1 MVNML
6 TPALLYFHAVAQEGT
21 LTEAAEKLHV
31 SASAISRQ
39 INKLESSLGTPLFNR
54 HARGVELTEAGR
66 LLLAYVR
73 RAEAEG
79 AAVREELL
87 VSMQRKTR
95 TLRVACA
102 EGFAR
107 VWVPAAIANFSRQ
120 HDDVEFHLDVVSS
133 SEGTRRVAE
142 GEADV
147 AAVFSLGPQSRV
159 TVEHSMP
166 TPVAFA
172 LVAPGHPLAAQPRAT
187 LQDLCRYKLAITAP
201 GSSQRELLD
210 LAMQIEGLTPSITL
224 QSDHINPVIQFA
236 RSGVGV
242 SLVSGL
248 SLDRR
253 DREDL
258 VAVNIDHPVLRQRQ
272 GQVQTMTGRTQ
283 PAILTAFVDALIDAL
298 ELFA

>member
-1 MVNML
+1 MNML
-6 TPALLYFHAVAQEGT
+6 TPGLLYFDAVAQEGT
-21 LTEAAEKLHV
+21 LTQAAEKLHV

-39 INKLESSLGTPLFNR
+39 INKLESSLGTPLFTR

-66 LLLAYVR
+66 LLQAYVR

-87 VSMQRKTR
+87 VSVQRKTR
-95 TLRVACA
+95 TLRVVCA

-107 VWVPAAIANFSRQ
+107 VWVPSAIARFSRQ
-120 HDDVEFHLDVVSS
+120 HNDIEFHLDVVAS

-147 AAVFSLGPQSRV
+147 AAVFSLGPQPRV
-159 TVEHSMP
+159 TVEHSTPM
-166 TPVAFA
+166 PVAYA
-172 LVAPGHPLAAQPRAT
+172 LVAPDHPLATQPSASM
-187 LQDLCRYKLAITAP
+187 QDLCRYKLAVTAP
-201 GSSQRELLD
+201 GSSQRELFD
-210 LAMQIEGLTPSITL
+210 LAMQIEGLVPAITL
-224 QSDHINPVIQFA
+224 QSDHINPVIEFA
-236 RSGVGV
+236 RAGVGV
-242 SLVSGL
+242 SLVAGL

-258 VAVNIDHPVLRQRQ
+258 VTVRLDHPVLRQRQ
-272 GQVQTMTGRTQ
+272 GQIQTMTGRAQ

-298 ELFA
+298 DDLV

>member
-1 MVNML
+1 MKML
-6 TPALLYFHAVAQEGT
+6 TPALLYFDAVAQEGT
-21 LTEAAEKLHV
+21 LTEAATKLHV

-39 INKLESSLGTPLFNR
+39 INKLESSLGMPLFHR

-107 VWVPAAIANFSRQ
+107 VWVPSAIAGLSRQ

-147 AAVFSLGPQSRV
+147 AVVFSLGPQSKV
-159 TVEHSMP
+159 TVEHSTP

-172 LVAPGHPLAAQPRAT
+172 LVSPDHPLAAQQTTT
-187 LQDLCRYKLAITAP
+187 LKDLCRYKLAVTAP
-201 GSSQRELLD
+201 GSSQRELFD

-242 SLVSGL
+242 SLVGGL

-253 DREDL
+253 DREEL
-258 VAVNIDHPVLRQRQ
+258 VTVHLDHPVLRQRH
-272 GQVQTMTGRTQ
+272 GQIQTMTGRTQ

-298 ELFA
+298 ELLA

>member
-1 MVNML
+1 MNML

-21 LTEAAEKLHV
+21 LTDAAGKLHV

-39 INKLESSLGTPLFNR
+39 INRLESSLGTPLFNR

-87 VSMQRKTR
+87 VSVQRKTR

-107 VWVPAAIANFSRQ
+107 VWVPSAIASFSRQ

-172 LVAPGHPLAAQPRAT
+172 LVAPGHPLAAHPRAT

-210 LAMQIEGLTPSITL
+210 LALQIEGLTPSITL

-236 RSGVGV
+236 RSGTGV

-258 VAVNIDHPVLRQRQ
+258 VAVPVDHPVLRQRQ
-272 GQVQTMTGRTQ
+272 GQIQTMTGRTQ

>member
-1 MVNML
+1 ML
-6 TPALLYFHAVAQEGT
+6 TPALLYFQAVAQEGT

-39 INKLESSLGTPLFNR
+39 VNRLETSMGAQLFTR

-79 AAVREELL
+79 DAVRQELL
-87 VSMQRKTR
+87 VSLQRKTR
-95 TLRVACA
+95 TLRVVCA

-107 VWVPAAIANFSRQ
+107 VWVPTAITRFASQ
-120 HDDVEFHLDVVSS
+120 HDDVEFHLDVTSS
-133 SEGTRRVAE
+133 SEGTRRVAD

-147 AAVFSLGPQSRV
+147 AVVFSLGPQSRV
-159 TVEHSMP
+159 TVEHSVP
-166 TPVAFA
+166 TPVAYA
-172 LVAPGHPLAAQPRAT
+172 LVAPGHPLAT
-187 LQDLCRYKLAITAP
+187 QDSASLADICQYKLAVTAP
-201 GSSQRELLD
+201 GSSQRELFD

-224 QSDHINPVIQFA
+224 QADHVNPVIEFA
-236 RSGVGV
+236 RSGLGV
-242 SLVSGL
+242 SLISGL
-248 SLDRR
+248 ALDRR

-258 VAVNIDHPVLRQRQ
+258 VPVRLDHPVLRQRQ
-272 GQVQTMTGRTQ
+272 GQIQTMTGRSQ

-298 ELFA
+298 DLLG

>member
-1 MVNML
+1 MNML
-6 TPALLYFHAVAQEGT
+6 TPALLYFDAVAQEGT
-21 LTEAAEKLHV
+21 LTEAATKLHV

-39 INKLESSLGTPLFNR
+39 INKLETSLGMPLFHR

-107 VWVPAAIANFSRQ
+107 VWVPSAIAGLSRQ

-147 AAVFSLGPQSRV
+147 AVVFSLGPQAKV
-159 TVEHSMP
+159 TVEHSTP

-172 LVAPGHPLAAQPRAT
+172 LVSPDHQLAAEQTTT
-187 LQDLCRYKLAITAP
+187 LKDLCRYKLAVTAP
-201 GSSQRELLD
+201 GSSQRELFD

-242 SLVSGL
+242 SLVGGL

-253 DREDL
+253 DREEL
-258 VAVNIDHPVLRQRQ
+258 VTVHLDHPVLRQRH
-272 GQVQTMTGRTQ
+272 GQIQTMTGRTQ

-298 ELFA
+298 ELLA

>member
-1 MVNML
+1 MNML
-6 TPALLYFHAVAQEGT
+6 TPALLYFDAVAQEGT
-21 LTEAAEKLHV
+21 LTEAATKLHV

-39 INKLESSLGTPLFNR
+39 INKLETSLGMPLFHR

-107 VWVPAAIANFSRQ
+107 VWVPSAIAGLSRQ

-147 AAVFSLGPQSRV
+147 AVVFSLGPQSKV
-159 TVEHSMP
+159 TVEHSTP

-172 LVAPGHPLAAQPRAT
+172 LVSPDHPLAEQQTTT
-187 LQDLCRYKLAITAP
+187 LKDLCRYKLAVTAP
-201 GSSQRELLD
+201 GSSQRELFD

-242 SLVSGL
+242 SLVGGL

-253 DREDL
+253 DREEL
-258 VAVNIDHPVLRQRQ
+258 VTVHLDHPVLRQRH
-272 GQVQTMTGRTQ
+272 GQIQTMTGRAQ
-283 PAILTAFVDALIDAL
+283 PAILTAFVDELIDAL
-298 ELFA
+298 ELLA

>member
-1 MVNML
+1 ML

-21 LTEAAEKLHV
+21 LTDAAGKLHV

-39 INKLESSLGTPLFNR
+39 INRLESSLGTPLFNR

-87 VSMQRKTR
+87 VSVQRKTR

-107 VWVPAAIANFSRQ
+107 VWVPSAIASFSRQ

-172 LVAPGHPLAAQPRAT
+172 LVAPGHPLAAHPRAT

-210 LAMQIEGLTPSITL
+210 LALQIEGLTPSITL

-236 RSGVGV
+236 RSGTGV

-258 VAVNIDHPVLRQRQ
+258 VAVPVDHPVLRQRQ
-272 GQVQTMTGRTQ
+272 GQIQTMTGRTQ

>member
-1 MVNML
+1 MNML
-6 TPALLYFHAVAQEGT
+6 TPALLYFQAVAQEGT

-39 INKLESSLGTPLFNR
+39 VNRLETSMGAQLFNR

-79 AAVREELL
+79 DAVREELL
-87 VSMQRKTR
+87 VSLQRKTR
-95 TLRVACA
+95 TLRVVCA

-107 VWVPAAIANFSRQ
+107 VWVPTAITRFVRQ
-120 HDDVEFHLDVVSS
+120 HDDVEFHLDVATS

-147 AAVFSLGPQSRV
+147 AVVFSLGPQSRV
-159 TVEHSMP
+159 TVEHSVP
-166 TPVAFA
+166 TPVAYA
-172 LVAPGHPLAAQPRAT
+172 LVAPGHPLAEKTSASLADICQ
-187 LQDLCRYKLAITAP
+187 YKLAVTAP
-201 GSSQRELLD
+201 GSSQRELFD
-210 LAMQIEGLTPSITL
+210 LAMQMEGLTPSITL
-224 QSDHINPVIQFA
+224 QADHVNPVIEFA
-236 RSGVGV
+236 RSGLGV
-242 SLVSGL
+242 SLISGL
-248 SLDRR
+248 ALDRR

-258 VAVNIDHPVLRQRQ
+258 VPVRLDHPVLRQRQ
-272 GQVQTMTGRTQ
+272 GQIQTMTGRSQ

-298 ELFA
+298 DQLD